1 MYTLLKSI
9 IDHKIL
15 NGNIKLGYDGDITEY
30 TFISYVYKPI
40 KPMSYVPNIDDR
52 GYECLCIIYDPS
64 YDCEIQQHINV
75 SDSEISN
82 YRNKKINEIIN

>member
-1 MYTLLKSI
+1 MYTLLKNI
-9 IDHKIL
+9 IDHKIS
-15 NGNIKLGYDGDITEY
+15 NGDIKLGHDGDVTLY
-30 TFISYVYKPI
+30 KFISYVYKPI

-52 GYECLCIIYDPS
+52 GYECLCTIFDPPFNLDLTQ
-64 YDCEIQQHINV
+64 YINI